1 MKLEATYDQLHTK
14 TARTQKIQLALD
26 QPQKTKNSNEE
37 PVHTAKTSNPTFPV
51 QSPIKKTELTQE
63 IPTRIKDSR
72 N

>member
-37 PVHTAKTSNPTFPV
+37 PVHTTETSNPTFPV
-51 QSPIKKTELTQE
+51 QSRIKKPELTQE
-63 IPTRIKDSR
+63 IQTRIKDSR